1 MRFQGRI
8 TNWNDDKGFGF
19 VSPNGGGDRAFAH
32 IKAFER
38 KRRPIEG
45 DLATYETSF
54 DQQRRLQ
61 AKNIKYSNEHSA
73 SNIGKDRKLFGHLF
87 GIIFCSFL
95 ALLIMMGKLPMA
107 ILIIYLATST
117 IAFFMYWIDK
127 SAAKNNRSRT
137 QESTLLLIG
146 LIGGWPGALLAQRLL
161 RHKSI
166 KQSFRIA
173 FWVTVFLNCAAFF
186 WLLSGSGKSFL
197 NGI

>member
-19 VSPNGGGDRAFAH
+19 VSPNGGGDRAFVH
-32 IKAFER
+32 IKAFVR

-45 DLATYETSF
+45 DLITYETSL

-61 AKNIKYSNEHSA
+61 AKNINYSNEHSA
-73 SNIGKDRKLFGHLF
+73 TTGGNDRKLFGPLF
-87 GIIFCSFL
+87 GIVFCSVL
-95 ALLIMMGKLPMA
+95 ALLIILGKLPIA
-107 ILIIYLATST
+107 IPLVYLATST

-137 QESTLLLIG
+137 PESTLFLIG
-146 LIGGWPGALLAQRLL
+146 LIGGWPGSLLAQRLL
-161 RHKSI
+161 RHKSV
-166 KQSFRIA
+166 KQSFQIT
-173 FWVTVFLNCAAFF
+173 FWVTVLLNCAALF